1 MDVPLS
7 RKFYGKKYMWDGL
20 TYDSRDQAQE
30 AGETY
35 KKDGFEV
42 ETIAEGELH
51 LVFTRRLAGE
61 QASGN

>member
-20 TYDSRDQAQE
+20 TYNSCDQAQE
-30 AGETY
+30 AAETY

-42 ETIAEGELH
+42 ETVTEGEVH
-51 LVFTRRLAGE
+51 LVFSRRLAGTE
-61 QASGN
+61 ASAP

>member
-20 TYDSRDQAQE
+20 TYDSPDQAQE
-30 AGETY
+30 AAETY

-42 ETIAEGELH
+42 ETVAEGEVH
-51 LVFTRRLAGE
+51 LVFSRRLAGAE
-61 QASGN
+61 ANAA